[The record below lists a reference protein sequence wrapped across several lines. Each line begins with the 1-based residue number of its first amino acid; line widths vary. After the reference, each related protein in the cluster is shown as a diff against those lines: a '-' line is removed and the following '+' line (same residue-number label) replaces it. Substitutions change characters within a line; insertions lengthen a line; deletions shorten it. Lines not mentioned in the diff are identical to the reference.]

1 MEMCKAEVNDV
12 NTQPNVAS
20 LSGGGIEHVHDD
32 GSNVVPG
39 VQTEEVPTQVDTEAE
54 VVVDIK
60 DQSDCY
66 IPENHEEVSICMHA
80 YSYIYVH
87 MLAVYSTSYQGSQER
102 RGSEGGSL
110 PWAPGYTH
118 KCIKYEP
125 LLSQALKYLLVT
137 LLVS

>member
-20 LSGGGIEHVHDD
+20 LSGGGTEHVHDD
-32 GSNVVPG
+32 GNNVVPG

-66 IPENHEEVSICMHA
+66 IPENHEEVSYQMHTFM
-80 YSYIYVH
+80 YVVATD
-87 MLAVYSTSYQGSQER
+87 M
-102 RGSEGGSL
+102 
-110 PWAPGYTH
+110 
-118 KCIKYEP
+118 
-125 LLSQALKYLLVT
+125 
-137 LLVS
+137 